1 MVAQSVQMLQVN
13 HRLPIGT
20 ASSLMVPMR
29 QSASTAPVTFTLT
42 CLPAKRTLVGLAA
55 E

>member
-1 MVAQSVQMLQVN
+1 
-13 HRLPIGT
+13 
-20 ASSLMVPMR
+20 MR

-42 CLPAKRTLVGLAA
+42 CLPEKRTLVGLAA